1 MVNFFKV
8 PALFHFISG
17 DIISAQFR
25 KWSYE
30 CYGQTD
36 FDQN

>member
-1 MVNFFKV
+1 MVKFSKML
-8 PALFHFISG
+8 ALLHFISG
-17 DIISAQFR
+17 DIISAQIR

-30 CYGQTD
+30 CYGQID